1 MLLQILLCLR
11 CTRAAARTGVLSR
24 RWRGLW
30 ARLPGLTFRDV
41 PAAVVKAALGCVPR
55 RTSMS
60 LLDALPSASSCLA
73 FAEPP
78 PLSWTRPRLR
88 LLRVTFREVEAV
100 SLQAALATLESAV
113 ALGLTVSL
121 LGLECDQINNWR
133 RSVSGVSVASLLCAA
148 ARLSPQEL
156 IFTNNSFKHIFANL
170 PSFHCATSAE
180 MELRTFR
187 FTQLP
192 AREFSAL
199 ERLCLRGCTIINLVT
214 ILALCPRLRVLKVM
228 ADRSARDVKINSES
242 LQELD
247 LSVYGV
253 VKCQGLQIMTPLL
266 KQLKLKVCSN
276 PDLRVSISTT
286 PMVEKVSWLL
296 TYNTESSLIFGFW
309 SLQSMRLET
318 IGSYKYNDGVSSNQ
332 EEDACLRPPG
342 CNVLSL
348 YISAYLYVC
357 LLSTNSLKDFLA
369 KLILKAP
376 CYTSS

>member
-1 MLLQILLCLR
+1 
-11 CTRAAARTGVLSR
+11 
-24 RWRGLW
+24 
-30 ARLPGLTFRDV
+30 
-41 PAAVVKAALGCVPR
+41 
-55 RTSMS
+55 
-60 LLDALPSASSCLA
+60 
-73 FAEPP
+73 
-78 PLSWTRPRLR
+78 
-88 LLRVTFREVEAV
+88 
-100 SLQAALATLESAV
+100 
-113 ALGLTVSL
+113 
-121 LGLECDQINNWR
+121 
-133 RSVSGVSVASLLCAA
+133 
-148 ARLSPQEL
+148 
-156 IFTNNSFKHIFANL
+156 
-170 PSFHCATSAE
+170 

-318 IGSYKYNDGVSSNQ
+318 IGSYKYNDGNRLGAAMDFAPEMEKLPVANFTVLELHLNAMGHVLGGLLRHLLMMHQIQTATQRLKVFLWDWSRANCLENCPCDEPKNWRSQ
-332 EEDACLRPPG
+332 SISLTRLEEVEINNFRGRGREMDLVTVALRWAPRLKTMTIKLADETGIERCATNIYNICL
-342 CNVLSL
+342 
-348 YISAYLYVC
+348 AYPSVNCSVYCHSGRLV
-357 LLSTNSLKDFLA
+357 
-369 KLILKAP
+369 
-376 CYTSS
+376 